1 MLGHSALPRLN
12 PSEHRWP
19 CFYSLCIAN
28 HPPYWKKLTGRAA
41 AHGYPSS
48 GSRLCL
54 HTILCDVQRLHSDG
68 GWNSRISTRS
78 PVRSQDRLRPS
89 AQRETADAF
98 RSAWPA
104 LSPRGDQYRPA
115 DDSWSLARFN
125 AKGVVYGN
133 PKLLLAAEVPQ
144 MCCSTF
150 HLLCADT

>member
-19 CFYSLCIAN
+19 CFYPLSIAN

-54 HTILCDVQRLHSDG
+54 HTILCDVQRLRSDG

-89 AQRETADAF
+89 AQREAADAF
-98 RSAWPA
+98 RSHGLREFLTRPRDY
-104 LSPRGDQYRPA
+104 SPVV
-115 DDSWSLARFN
+115 
-125 AKGVVYGN
+125 AKHLLFDRDG
-133 PKLLLAAEVPQ
+133 LLATTA
-144 MCCSTF
+144 F
-150 HLLCADT
+150 I